1 MKLERILIE
10 FGYKITKYDICGAS
24 GVCEENGVCEA
35 SGVCGESG
43 VCGVSGVCGEN
54 GVCGASGVY
63 WKSVWDAVDSAN
75 VAIKNNRRVN
85 RVILFFDE
93 NNARDSA
100 LDSAND
106 ALDSADSALDSANK
120 KSAESTKSILRN
132 LLQNGVEIVVFL
144 KNCTEAQSAFW
155 RTFGIVYLLK

>member
-24 GVCEENGVCEA
+24 GVCEENGVCGA
-35 SGVCGESG
+35 SVCKES
-43 VCGVSGVCGEN
+43 VCEEN

-85 RVILFFDE
+85 RVILFFGE
-93 NNARDSA
+93 NDARDSV
-100 LDSAND
+100 DSAR
-106 ALDSADSALDSANK
+106 DSADSARDSADSANK

>member
-24 GVCEENGVCEA
+24 GVCEENGICEA
-35 SGVCGESG
+35 SGVCGE
-43 VCGVSGVCGEN
+43 
-54 GVCGASGVY
+54 SGVY

-85 RVILFFDE
+85 RVILFFGK
-93 NNARDSA
+93 
-100 LDSAND
+100 ND
-106 ALDSADSALDSANK
+106 AVDCADSANK